1 MSSNHT
7 IKKPTKEDSTGR
19 IISNIAVLLII
30 WLLFYKYSPNLVYL
44 FLGTVLVIGYFLWK
58 FKPGKPNHTYIP
70 IEFGKYKPVSL
81 EGWTMAWP
89 FESLSSENQINKG
102 IKPIQTN
109 YFVNFQA
116 KKRLTNNNN
125 EFTSAIKAKLVV
137 TVELQIANE
146 LVVLN
151 FGGETLDDKICKAEH
166 VVLNLVDQWSQ
177 TYAKSNNI
185 FDVLLDITS
194 FKKGLEDHL
203 HTQTELHG
211 NTGDNELPDTGYK
224 IVHIIIDEVEIPKN
238 IVEKMEAIIME
249 VLDANRNEIRSQG
262 LTSAADAFMQK
273 MKGMGVDGKTAL
285 SEWQTAVGNTK
296 TTREQKDH
304 SYDIRGEGI
313 EKLLK
318 FLVDKIK

>member
-1 MSSNHT
+1 MSTNHT
-7 IKKPTKEDSTGR
+7 KEKPVKEDSTGR
-19 IISNIAVLLII
+19 IVANIAVLLII
-30 WLLFYKYSPNLVYL
+30 WLLFYRYSPSLL
-44 FLGTVLVIGYFLWK
+44 FLLFGTIAVIGYFFWN
-58 FKPGKPNHTYIP
+58 FKPGKPNHTYVP

-81 EGWTMAWP
+81 EGWTMSWP
-89 FESLSSENQINKG
+89 FESLSDENQIDKG
-102 IKPIQTN
+102 IKPIQTD

-116 KKRLTNNNN
+116 KKKLTNNNH
-125 EFTSAIKAKLVV
+125 EFSSAIKARLRV
-137 TVELQIANE
+137 TVEVQIANE

-151 FGGETLDDKICKAEH
+151 FNGNSLNDKISKAEH

-177 TYAKSNNI
+177 TYAKQHNI

-194 FKKGLEDHL
+194 FKKGLEIHL
-203 HTQTELHG
+203 HDETHKHG
-211 NTGDNELPDTGYK
+211 GTADDELPDTGYR
-224 IVHIIIDEVEIPKN
+224 ITHIIIDEVEIPKP

-262 LTSAADAFMQK
+262 LTSAADAFIQK
-273 MKGMGVDGKTAL
+273 MKLMGVDGKTAL

-304 SYDIRGEGI
+304 SYDLRGESF

-318 FLVDKIK
+318 LILDKI